1 MLMFRSSTA
10 RAPFLAAALIFVCLG
25 SLYALE
31 GETVSVS
38 VRSAQ
43 LRERASH
50 LGPIVG
56 DLAYADKV
64 DVLEVQGDFY
74 RVSSPAGEGW
84 LHKSAVSEQEIVLED
99 SSEDA
104 ERAADDDE
112 VALAGRGFN
121 EQVEQ
126 QYRSDQGLS
135 FEGVDRMESRQR
147 NENVLREFIDAGGLR
162 SPEEN

>member
-1 MLMFRSSTA
+1 MSGSFTVRGLVISIA
-10 RAPFLAAALIFVCLG
+10 LAALSLVSLG
-25 SLYALE
+25 ALE
-31 GETVSVS
+31 GETVSIS

-50 LGPIVG
+50 LAPISG
-56 DLAYADKV
+56 DLAYADQV
-64 DVLEVQGDFY
+64 EVLEVQGDFY

-84 LHKSAVSEQEIVLED
+84 LHKSTVSEKEIVLDD
-99 SSEDA
+99 SGRDA

-135 FEGVDRMESRQR
+135 FEGVDRMESRTR
-147 NENVLREFIDAGGLR
+147 NDNILRDFVETGGLR